1 MNENILIDKD
11 QETIETWAYIEIM
24 GHNRI
29 AGRVSERKVGIQV
42 MLQVDVPNE
51 KEGFSHTELF
61 SPSAIFSIKPTTEE
75 WCRNYVG
82 AQVNYDVLPFV
93 PPTKQLK
100 EPSLFTQDE
109 EELLDKHFSDRF
121 DEDDFSDEER
131 DQ

>member
-75 WCRNYVG
+75 WCRKFVG
-82 AQVNYDVLPFV
+82 ARVNYEVLPFI
-93 PPTKQLK
+93 PSARQLQPK
-100 EPSLFTQDE
+100 NNNE
-109 EELLDKHFSDRF
+109 F
-121 DEDDFSDEER
+121 DDEER